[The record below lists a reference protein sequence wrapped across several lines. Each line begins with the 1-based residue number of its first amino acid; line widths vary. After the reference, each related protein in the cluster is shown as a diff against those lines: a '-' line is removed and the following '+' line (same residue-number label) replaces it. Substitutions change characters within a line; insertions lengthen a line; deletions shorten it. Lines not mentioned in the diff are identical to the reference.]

1 MEHDGS
7 SIIQVDCSHLWR
19 DLNAWPEMLGFI
31 RQETV
36 PVYLSHPFLPDS
48 LLSAVFTPFC
58 SLPNL
63 FPASRLYAPARSCL
77 KNPRDRGAW
86 WAAIYG
92 IAQSQTRLK
101 WLSSSSSSI
110 LTYKTQEWDSRQ
122 PLFTFPD
129 SFYFENCPSPNLFQ
143 KDCQSHGHQLC
154 HCRVSRVFHIL
165 RQSDCSR
172 AEYKD

>member
-1 MEHDGS
+1 
-7 SIIQVDCSHLWR
+7 
-19 DLNAWPEMLGFI
+19 MLGFI

-101 WLSSSSSSI
+101 RLSSSSSI
-110 LTYKTQEWDSRQ
+110 LSNWASLVAQRLKSLPAMQETGFDTWVRKIPWRRKWQ
-122 PLFTFPD
+122 PTPVFLPR
-129 SFYFENCPSPNLFQ
+129 
-143 KDCQSHGHQLC
+143 KSHGQRSL
-154 HCRVSRVFHIL
+154 VG
-165 RQSDCSR
+165 
-172 AEYKD
+172 YGP